1 MITGSMP
8 SMSLSAQG
16 SDVMENPQIRA
27 IGALETYVTDNLGE
41 LTPPMQFDGKVT
53 SQALPSP
60 MLGEHSRSILRQFSW
75 SDAIIEDLENRHIV
89 QCV

>member
-1 MITGSMP
+1 MITCSMS
-8 SMSLSAQG
+8 SMSLATQG
-16 SDVMENPQIRA
+16 ANVMGKPPDQSHWRTGNLRHRQ
-27 IGALETYVTDNLGE
+27 LGE
-41 LTPPMQFDGKVT
+41 LTPPMQFDGKAT